1 VGDAQVLQQAIDE
14 LLGTLEK
21 RPDKDQ
27 RTIWA
32 DLLSGRRPSIPPVA
46 LGRQADPEDKDDTP
60 VGPAGDSPEAELARG
75 LRGKLRALKFG
86 NQVSPA
92 VGVGIGTSTLA
103 TAFGVEV
110 RDDIQGAPPT
120 CHIPLREFDG
130 WDVPDADTAGCMPA
144 IRDKIAFYRRHLP
157 PDIKIGYPD
166 MQGPFNIAHI
176 ILGSEIFYAFTD
188 EPERLHRLMQLIT
201 DFSMRVYDR
210 LKAWIGPDYML
221 PYMPHTQ
228 RIAECSCNTISKDTY
243 REFVKPYDTQ
253 LGAYHGELG
262 IHPCSGPHV
271 FEVTLDE
278 LPHVRYTECG
288 IVDCAFAGS
297 IDVDKAIKRIGGRS
311 IILSCGQELKPGVE
325 ETTIKNHLARL
336 RDLPMMTFGYTGMYW
351 KKRDDP
357 EIIALRQRLDRHY
370 METYA

>member
-1 VGDAQVLQQAIDE
+1 MLQQAVDE

-27 RTIWA
+27 RRIWA
-32 DLLSGRRPSIPPVA
+32 DLEAGRRPSIPPISI
-46 LGRQADPEDKDDTP
+46 GRQAAPEDANDPP
-60 VGPAGDSPEAELARG
+60 VGPAGDSPEAELARS
-75 LRGKLRALKFG
+75 LRSKLKALTFD
-86 NQVSPA
+86 NLIAPT

-103 TAFGVEV
+103 TAFGIEV
-110 RDDIQGAPPT
+110 REDIQGSPPT
-120 CHIPLREFDG
+120 EHIPLREFDG
-130 WDVPDADTAGCMPA
+130 WTVPDANSAGCMPA
-144 IRDKIAFYRRHLP
+144 IREKTAFYREHLP

-201 DFSMRVYDR
+201 DFTIRVYDR
-210 LKAWIGPDYML
+210 LKEWIGPERL
-221 PYMPHTQ
+221 VPYMPHTQ

-243 REFVKPYDTQ
+243 REFVKPYDLQ
-253 LGAYHGELG
+253 LGAYHGELA

-278 LPHVRYTECG
+278 LPNVRYTECG
-288 IVDCAFAGS
+288 IVDCAFAGA
-297 IDVDKAIKRIGGRS
+297 IDIDKAIARVASRP
-311 IILSCGQELKPGVE
+311 IILSCGQELMPGQE
-325 ETTIKNHLARL
+325 EATIKDHLARL
-336 RDLPMMTFGYTGMYW
+336 RDLPMMSFGYTGMYW
-351 KKRDDP
+351 KRKDDP
-357 EIIALRQRLDRHY
+357 AIIDLHRRLDRHY